1 MARVQNVDLSYNDIL
16 HAVESSE
23 KIQASL
29 EKRIELEK
37 EAEKYRQAQATHA
50 IRNPI
55 LRMINEFLKKYLHID
70 LSPAPKVPD
79 DLMKQIAEQ
88 KKIFDNSS
96 KDILNTIQKM
106 EYVRMVQLGIRQT
119 APENLMEKYQISDPE
134 KFKEMILNEYDTN
147 YRKAMEINETPV
159 QNKDIDEWQMA
170 EKNKRKTQVRDE
182 LLQQAHKLQLNIHT
196 EERTHDADGNFHQKF
211 SINTDGKQLEGD
223 LYSPEDMKTLRNEI
237 FNISMSVDR
246 LLNTEFKEYLSE
258 IKELQER
265 AEQAGCFIQVSQDGI
280 LSLSYFDDMGNEHVP
295 YSVALEGNETVFFTE
310 CMENIEIREQELA
323 EEQSVD
329 NVNVLNFEESF
340 PISSDL
346 DEKLDELDAESQDND
361 FFNDFNDMAD
371 QMEDMAD
378 MADQMDF

>member
-37 EAEKYRQAQATHA
+37 EAEKYRKAQAAHT

-55 LRMINEFLKKYLHID
+55 LRLINEFLKKYLHID

-88 KKIFDNSS
+88 KKIFDNAT
-96 KDILNTIQKM
+96 KDVLNTIQKM
-106 EYVRMVQLGIRQT
+106 EYVRMVQLGLEQT
-119 APENLMEKYQISDPE
+119 SAENLMEKYQISDTE
-134 KFKEMILNEYDTN
+134 KFKETILNEYDTH
-147 YRKAMEINETPV
+147 YRTAMEINETPL
-159 QNKDIDEWQMA
+159 QNKDIDEWQL
-170 EKNKRKTQVRDE
+170 EEQNRRKTQVRDD
-182 LLQQAHKLQLNIHT
+182 LLQQAHRLQLNINT
-196 EERTHDADGNFHQKF
+196 GERTHDADGNFHQKF
-211 SINTDGKQLEGD
+211 VINANGAKLEGD
-223 LYSPEDMKTLRNEI
+223 LYSPEDMKNLRSELD
-237 FNISMSVDR
+237 NISISVDR
-246 LLNTEFKEYLSE
+246 LLNTEFKEHISE

-265 AEQAGCFIQVSQDGI
+265 AEEVGCFIQVSQDGV

-295 YSVALEGNETVFFTE
+295 YSVTLEGNETEFFKE

-323 EEQSVD
+323 EEHSVE
-329 NVNVLNFEESF
+329 NVNVLNYEESF

-346 DEKLDELDAESQDND
+346 DEKLNELDAESQDND
-361 FFNDFNDMAD
+361 FFADFNDMAD
-371 QMEDMAD
+371 MAES
-378 MADQMDF
+378 MDY